1 MTKFLLTIIMCS
13 STLGTCLQPYTFLAT
28 YPDIYECMMDGYAKA
43 LIKTQDVGRKKVNTH
58 QMYIKFICKPV
69 IIPEPKPDAKQPAGK
84 LISLWP

>member
-1 MTKFLLTIIMCS
+1 
-13 STLGTCLQPYTFLAT
+13 
-28 YPDIYECMMDGYAKA
+28 MDGYAKA

-84 LISLWP
+84 LISL